1 MDKHEI
7 ELCVYFLKLVDR
19 GFYLFEESKLPK
31 NAKKPTIQDDKSARI
46 EEEEEELWE
55 GGRNTPVH
63 IVIVSLWF
71 WWREV
76 VFISLLTAFV
86 FHMII
91 TRQVSMTPCKF
102 HIFTLVFF

>member
-1 MDKHEI
+1 M
-7 ELCVYFLKLVDR
+7 
-19 GFYLFEESKLPK
+19 
-31 NAKKPTIQDDKSARI
+31 
-46 EEEEEELWE
+46 EEEEELWE

-86 FHMII
+86 FHMVI
-91 TRQVSMTPCKF
+91 TRQVGREKHFTPYW
-102 HIFTLVFF
+102 LQS